1 MRLHL
6 PVIGICA
13 IFLTLPIRADEAQFE
28 AVWHQVSATSLTSKP
43 LPLDAFKKEGEQLTK
58 EAGLRLIDVET
69 VVLNGKRVYSGLWT
83 KGDGTNLFSSE
94 LSRAAF
100 ENTMK
105 SRQKQNLRLID
116 FEIFRSAGNL
126 RFAGVWRPGTGE
138 EKLTD
143 PLGFDAFVAL
153 GNQWTKKQG
162 LRLIDVEVENVGGKF
177 LYTGLF
183 RSGTGSNLFTGPLSK
198 EAFLAKRDQ
207 MVAQGLEL
215 VDFER
220 VKNRSQEFY
229 VGVWFSGKGESQLSE
244 LKNFVG
250 FFTFSQSQF
259 NAGKHNA
266 DLELFIKASGNGNPN
281 PKPVPGDLPEP
292 PSPPLPPYIEL
303 VKGNIFRIDWS
314 VIIEGMPRIEIPEAY
329 LPDFLPEVN
338 GEKVL
343 PTEKVCG
350 FNFVQ
355 ADNAFWQVSN
365 DDAFDEPPFRA
376 VSDVS
381 ALGDEVY
388 LGGIRIWGPILG
400 CEGTNQQ
407 WNFPW
412 PLTTQ
417 GPFNPQNVEGL
428 SLVIQL
434 DPPSPNP
441 DASPRIEFILPGP
454 DAIEVDA
461 ADLWDDSWI
470 DELLDWTDVLDA
482 LDALSDKYCGISSLI
497 VEICQQN
504 PTLCPTENPNGDC

>member
-28 AVWHQVSATSLTSKP
+28 AVWHQGSATSLTSKP
-43 LPLDAFKKEGEQLTK
+43 LPLDAFKKEGDQLTK

-116 FEIFRSAGNL
+116 FEIFRIAGNL

-143 PLGFDAFVAL
+143 PLGFDAFLAL
-153 GNQWTKKQG
+153 GNQWTKTG
-162 LRLIDVEVENVGGKF
+162 LRLIDVEVENVDGRF
-177 LYTGLF
+177 FYTGLF
-183 RSGTGSNLFTGPLSK
+183 RSGTGSNQITGPLSK
-198 EAFLAKRDQ
+198 KDFLAKRDQ

-229 VGVWFSGKGESQLSE
+229 VGVWSSGKGESQLSE
-244 LKNFVG
+244 LKNFNS
-250 FFTFSQSQF
+250 FRAFSQSQF
-259 NAGKHNA
+259 NPGKHA
-266 DLELFIKASGNGNPN
+266 RDLELFIKASGGGDPN
-281 PKPVPGDLPEP
+281 PQPVPGDLPSLPSP
-292 PSPPLPPYIEL
+292 PSPPLPA
-303 VKGNIFRIDWS
+303 NILLIGGRDFRIDWS
-314 VIIEGMPRIEIPEAY
+314 VIIEGAPRIEIPEDY

-365 DDAFDEPPFRA
+365 DEAFDEPPFRA
-376 VSDVS
+376 VPDVS

-434 DPPSPNP
+434 DGQ
-441 DASPRIEFILPGP
+441 DGRIEFIPPGP
-454 DAIEVDA
+454 DVIEVDA
-461 ADLWDDSWI
+461 ADLWDEGWI
-470 DELLDWTDVLDA
+470 DELLDWTKLLDEA
-482 LDALSDKYCGISSLI
+482 EALSEDYCGISSLI
-497 VEICQQN
+497 VEICQKE
-504 PTLCPTENPNGDC
+504 PGLCPTESPEGECP

>member
-28 AVWHQVSATSLTSKP
+28 AVWHQGSATSLTSSP
-43 LPLDAFKKEGEQLTK
+43 LPLDPFIKEGEKLTE

-69 VVLNGKRVYSGLWT
+69 EVLNGKRVYTGLWT

-94 LSRAAF
+94 LSRSAF
-100 ENTMK
+100 EKTMK
-105 SRQKQNLRLID
+105 SRRKQNLRLID
-116 FEIFRSAGNL
+116 FEIFRIAGSL

-198 EAFLAKRDQ
+198 KAFLAKRDQ

-229 VGVWFSGKGESQLSE
+229 VGVWSSGKGESQLSE

-266 DLELFIKASGNGNPN
+266 DLELFIKASGGGNPN
-281 PKPVPGDLPEP
+281 PKPVPGDLPKP
-292 PSPPLPPYIEL
+292 PSPPLPPNTFL
-303 VKGNIFRIDWS
+303 VGGNIFRIDWS
-314 VIIEGMPRIEIPEAY
+314 VIIEGAPRIEIPDAY

-338 GEKVL
+338 GEKLL

-355 ADNAFWQVSN
+355 ADSATWMVAGEVFK
-365 DDAFDEPPFRA
+365 EPPFLA
-376 VSDVS
+376 VPSVA
-381 ALGDEVY
+381 ALDETLY

-434 DPPSPNP
+434 DGQ
-441 DASPRIEFILPGP
+441 DGRIEFIPPGP
-454 DAIEVDA
+454 DVVEVDA
-461 ADLWDDSWI
+461 ADLWDESWI
-470 DELLDWTDVLDA
+470 DELLDWTKLLDEA
-482 LDALSDKYCGISSLI
+482 EALSGDDYCGISSLI
-497 VEICQQN
+497 VEICKK
-504 PTLCPTENPNGDC
+504 PGLCPTESPEGECP